1 MGGKG
6 FRRHGKVVWP
16 GYTEVT
22 QRHVAQIGRNDACPC
37 GSGKKYKACH
47 ESDGSAYLER
57 LAAEADRERLRERR
71 EELKRQGV
79 PWYKRLL
86 VR

>member
-1 MGGKG
+1 MGGKS

-16 GYTEVT
+16 GYTEIT
-22 QRHVAQIGRNDACPC
+22 PRHVIQVGRNDACPC
-37 GSGKKYKACH
+37 GSGKKYKQCH
-47 ESDGSAYLER
+47 EREGSVYLEK
-57 LAAEADRERLRERR
+57 LAAEVDRERLRERR
-71 EELKRQGV
+71 EEMKRQGV